1 MTSIQRPRAVA
12 DLRTLHVS
20 RIRTTLNLNRQQN
33 FLDAHFLSLKASRL
47 ESMLADLDRR
57 RVRVDAQLKETHAAL
72 EKLLEDRRAT
82 TAAGLPA
89 SGRTMRIDY

>member
-57 RVRVDAQLKETHAAL
+57 RDRVDAQLKETRIAL
-72 EKLLEDRRAT
+72 EKLLEDRRAAAAA
-82 TAAGLPA
+82 TAP
-89 SGRTMRIDY
+89 SPSRTMRIDY